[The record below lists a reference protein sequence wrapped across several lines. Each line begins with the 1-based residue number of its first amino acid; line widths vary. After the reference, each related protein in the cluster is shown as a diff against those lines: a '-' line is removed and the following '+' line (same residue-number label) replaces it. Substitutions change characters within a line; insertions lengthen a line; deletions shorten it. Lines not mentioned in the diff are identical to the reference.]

1 MKRED
6 GEEDEWE
13 VEEGGIER
21 KEGVKERKAKRR
33 EEGGEANGKG
43 QRIRKSREKREQ
55 VKKKGDNGG

>member
-1 MKRED
+1 MERED

-13 VEEGGIER
+13 VEGWIKR

-43 QRIRKSREKREQ
+43 QRKRKNTEKREQ

>member
-1 MKRED
+1 MERED

-13 VEEGGIER
+13 VEEGWIKR

-43 QRIRKSREKREQ
+43 QRKRKNTEKKESR
-55 VKKKGDNGG
+55 